1 MLLIFSKKVTQQAPS
16 IEGSSSKIPLQIII
30 TAQFGKCLQG
40 AGVKLDPI
48 DPQKFTDFV
57 SYSEKK
63 RTRWERFLDKIKP
76 RSAAMR
82 TTVLVVFV
90 VCFSL
95 FMSLWFF
102 WRTLFLPEIQQH
114 ARYLAMEL
122 EILNNPD
129 LRLYH
134 KQQEVDIDDWLKNRV
149 GIEYVTNPAEY
160 PTVREKLI
168 AEFFTR
174 QIETKL
180 AKELRIEQ
188 ATVYFQFKPSPRI
201 WIQTPEMNGHWVQE
215 PLKTYANYSNE
226 LILGWLL
233 GTPIIVGIIILTLV
247 RQLNRPLRRL
257 QNAANSYS
265 RIGSA
270 PYLDTNHGP
279 LEIRQVNH
287 AFNQMIYTLD
297 QTERERRIMLAGISH
312 DLRTPLTRIRLS
324 AEMMPDEDFLKEG
337 LIYDVEDMDAILDQF
352 ISYMRDGS
360 DEEPQ
365 DTNVNVLLQ
374 ELVKQFK
381 PLDIRFT
388 PQDIPTIQARSMSLK
403 RLIGNLINNSKRYG
417 SEPIELSAHVEEDQ
431 LLICVADHGEGIP
444 EDQIEALM
452 QPFVRGNSARTV
464 QGSGLGLAI
473 VKRIVD
479 IHHGQLRIHNRPEG
493 GLEAII
499 SLPVNQANPETLPPA
514 TTLDKIRQTLTDHF

>member
-1 MLLIFSKKVTQQAPS
+1 M
-16 IEGSSSKIPLQIII
+16 
-30 TAQFGKCLQG
+30 
-40 AGVKLDPI
+40 KLDPI

-63 RTRWERFLDKIKP
+63 RTPWERFLDKVKP

-95 FMSLWFF
+95 FMSIWFF
-102 WRTLFLPEIQQH
+102 WRTLYLPEIQQH

-134 KQQEVDIDDWLKNRV
+134 KEQEVDIDSWLKNRI

-160 PTVREKLI
+160 PNVKDKVI
-168 AEFFTR
+168 AEFFTN

-201 WIQTPEMNGHWVQE
+201 WIQTPEMNGNWVRE
-215 PLKTYANYSNE
+215 PLKTYANYSPE

-233 GTPIIVGIIILTLV
+233 GTPLIAGIIILTLV

-265 RIGSA
+265 KNGSA

-297 QTERERRIMLAGISH
+297 QTERDRRIMLAGISH

-337 LIYDVEDMDAILDQF
+337 LIYDVEDMDAILNQF

-360 DEEPQ
+360 DEELQ
-365 DTNVNVLLQ
+365 ETNVNVLLQ

-388 PQDIPTIQARSMSLK
+388 PQEIPLVEVRSMSLK

-417 SEPIELSAHVEEDQ
+417 AEPIELTTYVQDHKLMIS
-431 LLICVADHGEGIP
+431 VADHGEGIP

-479 IHHGQLRIHNRPEG
+479 IHSGELHIQNRPEG

-499 SLPVNQANPETLPPA
+499 ALPLKTADSEAPTAP

>member
-1 MLLIFSKKVTQQAPS
+1 M
-16 IEGSSSKIPLQIII
+16 
-30 TAQFGKCLQG
+30 
-40 AGVKLDPI
+40 KLDPI

-63 RTRWERFLDKIKP
+63 RTRGERFLDKIKP

-134 KQQEVDIDDWLKNRV
+134 KQQEVDIDDWLRNRV

-479 IHHGQLRIHNRPEG
+479 IHQGQLRIHNRPEG

-499 SLPVNQANPETLPPA
+499 SLPVNQVNPETLSSA